1 VDYIQQLILF
11 LIAVVANW
19 FSALAGGGAGLI
31 QLPIL
36 IFLGLPFPLALA
48 THKIATVALGVGAT
62 TRHMREGHLD
72 WRILL
77 LIFLAGTPGVVGGAL
92 FILDVPARTAEVAL
106 GILTLL
112 LSLYSWFKPELG
124 LKTDH
129 HHRTAFGYVVGGLVL
144 LLIGFANGALS
155 AGSGLFVTLWLV
167 YWFGLEYRLA
177 VAQTLVAVG
186 LGWNGAGAIT
196 MGAVATVQWSWIPA
210 LILGSL
216 VGGYLGAN
224 TSIKTGNERI
234 KRLYEIITLVVAIKL
249 LWG

>member
-1 VDYIQQLILF
+1 MDYIQQLILF

-92 FILDVPARTAEVAL
+92 FILDVPARTAEIAL

-155 AGSGLFVTLWLV
+155 AGSGLFVTL
-167 YWFGLEYRLA
+167 
-177 VAQTLVAVG
+177 
-186 LGWNGAGAIT
+186 IT
-196 MGAVATVQWSWIPA
+196 GF
-210 LILGSL
+210 
-216 VGGYLGAN
+216 Y
-224 TSIKTGNERI
+224 
-234 KRLYEIITLVVAIKL
+234 
-249 LWG
+249 